1 MQIAGEKFGRY
12 MVNGQDEKL
21 ERKEKQTK
29 SISKVCLPMFGLKW
43 LVPLVSWQGRDDRK
57 KVPQGGLLSCLFS
70 AAQSQ

>member
-43 LVPLVSWQGRDDRK
+43 LVPLVSWQGRGD
-57 KVPQGGLLSCLFS
+57 
-70 AAQSQ
+70 